1 MTIASAID
9 RYIARKVLVPLV
21 ATLLL
26 AAMLLLLEKML
37 RLFDFVVSEGGPV
50 AIVWRLLAN
59 LIPEYMGLGIPLGL
73 IMGILLAFRG
83 LAISSELDAMRSAGL
98 GYGRLLRMPYVFAAV
113 LMATNIVIVGY
124 IQPISEYAYQRLE
137 FELRSGALGA
147 SIRVGEFV
155 PLGDD
160 MTLRV
165 ENSVDNGRILEG
177 VFMRVDTPRR
187 RVAVTADTGTFLASD
202 EAGTI
207 LLRVTNGR
215 LVHDEPGF
223 RVPRVLSFASYDF
236 PINLP
241 MVETFRAR
249 GIGEEELTLT
259 QLVRVFGSRET
270 ASDERNRTR
279 ANFHFRLAEVLIMA
293 LLPLMAVAL
302 AVPPKRSTS
311 GLGMFI
317 GIVFVVAAH
326 KLFQYGEGVAAIGL
340 VSPLVSI
347 WVPFALLATLIV
359 WMYWTLA
366 HKPGGQPIGALE
378 RAFGK
383 VAGAARRLTRRSD
396 RGRPVPE
403 PMPEPMPAPAE

>member
-1 MTIASAID
+1 MGVLKKID
-9 RYIARKVLVPLV
+9 FYIARKVFVPLL
-21 ATLLL
+21 ATLVL

-50 AIVWRLLAN
+50 SIVWQMLAN

-73 IMGILLAFRG
+73 MMGILLAFRN
-83 LAISSELDAMRSAGL
+83 LALSSELDSMRSVGL
-98 GYGRLLRMPYVFAAV
+98 GYGRLLRVPYLFCFA
-113 LMATNIVIVGY
+113 LMATNVWIIGY
-124 IQPISEYAYQRLE
+124 QQPLSEFAYQRLE

-147 SIRVGEFV
+147 SIRVGEFT

-165 ENSVDNGRILEG
+165 EDSEDNGRVLHG
-177 VFMRVDTPRR
+177 VFVRVDDDDGRR
-187 RVAVTADTGTFLASD
+187 IAVTADRGTFLASD
-202 EAGTI
+202 QENTI

-223 RVPRVLSFASYDF
+223 SVPRVLSFASYDF
-236 PINLP
+236 PVNLP
-241 MVETFRAR
+241 EIEAFRGR
-249 GIGEEELTLT
+249 GIGEEELRLDE
-259 QLVRVFGSRET
+259 LVDVITSGERPE
-270 ASDERNRTR
+270 DYRNRVS

-317 GIVFVVAAH
+317 AIVFVVAVH
-326 KLFQYGEGVAAIGL
+326 KLFQYGEETAALGL
-340 VSPLVSI
+340 VSPYVSI
-347 WVPFALLATLIV
+347 WVPFTFVSVLIL

-366 HKPGGQPIGALE
+366 HKPGGQPIGGLE
-378 RAFGK
+378 RVAAKLGK
-383 VAGAARRLTRRSD
+383 WVKKLTGAERRQRRRLL
-396 RGRPVPE
+396 
-403 PMPEPMPAPAE
+403 PAE